1 VLGLISLGWVL
12 SLDNFRSSLV
22 LGGLRPT
29 FRLDLVTGVCFVL
42 IAVLMALG
50 VTLPLAGD

>member
-1 VLGLISLGWVL
+1 VFGLISLGWVL
-12 SLDNFRSSLV
+12 SLNNFRSSLV